1 MRRAGTTWLAL
12 GLWLLWLL
20 LVVATLVMKTAG
32 WHGSNNTSDSGLS
45 ALFIAFLA
53 FATMGALVAAH
64 VPRNPLGWLFISIAL
79 GVAVGGVAE
88 NLAYHGLVDDP
99 GSVPGAMVWAWIYA
113 WIWNPTIGLIGF
125 VLLLY
130 PTGRVPGPRWRPVLW
145 ALVVALGLVTTTS
158 MLHPG
163 SLDTDTGKLPNNPI
177 GVGAVGNVLDAGG
190 DTVLGGAVF
199 VLVLV
204 CAGSVVVRFRRS
216 RGDERQQ
223 LKWMSLAAAFLA
235 AAVVV
240 PSVLGLENTDL
251 LFSLAYVLFPLAVG
265 VALFKYRL
273 YDIDRLINRTLVYV
287 ALTGVLGAAYV
298 GLVLAGQALFSSFA
312 GGSNLAIAASTL
324 VVAALFL
331 PLRSR
336 LQGFVDRRFYRR
348 RYDAQRTLEGFG
360 ARLREQVE
368 LATLETDLKGVVA
381 ETMQPTHTSLW
392 LRTEAGR

>member
-1 MRRAGTTWLAL
+1 MRRRATTWLAA

-20 LVVATLVMKTAG
+20 LVVALVVMKTAG

-45 ALFIAFLA
+45 ALLFAFLA

-64 VPRNPLGWLFISIAL
+64 VPRNPLGWLFMAIAL
-79 GVAVGGVAE
+79 GVAVGGIAE
-88 NLAYHGLVDDP
+88 NLAFHGLVDDP
-99 GSVPGAMVWAWIYA
+99 GSVPGALVWAWIYA

-145 ALVVALGLVTTTS
+145 ALVIALGLVTTTS

-163 SLDTDTGKLPNNPI
+163 SLDTDTRRLPDNPI
-177 GVGAVGNVLDAGG
+177 GVGAVGDVLDAGG
-190 DTVLGGAVF
+190 NTILGGTAF

-216 RGDERQQ
+216 IGDERQQ
-223 LKWMSLAAAFLA
+223 LKWMTLAAIFLA
-235 AAVVV
+235 AAVFV

-273 YDIDRLINRTLVYV
+273 YDIDRLINRTLVY
-287 ALTGVLGAAYV
+287 ATLTAVLGGVYV
-298 GLVLAGQALFSSFA
+298 GLVLGGQALFSSFA
-312 GGSNLAIAASTL
+312 GSGNLAIAVSTL
-324 VVAALFL
+324 LVAAMFL

-336 LQGFVDRRFYRR
+336 VQRFVDRRFYRR

-360 ARLREQVE
+360 SRLREQVH
-368 LATLETDLKGVVA
+368 LETLGTDLTLVVQ
-381 ETMQPTHTSLW
+381 ETIQPSHVSLW
-392 LRTEAGR
+392 LRSGR